1 MIETLPY
8 GAWRSP
14 ITSDLIV
21 AETIGLGGV
30 IVDGGDIY
38 WTESRPGE
46 GGRNVLVRRTGDVGR
61 EDVTPAPFNVR
72 TRVHEY
78 GGGSVTV
85 QHGTAYFSNF
95 TDQRLYRLAAGN
107 APEPLTPEPTDAA
120 RWRYAD
126 GVIDAA
132 RQRWIGVREAHADGR
147 VDNTIVAVDLAALG
161 SGHVLLEG
169 SDFYAAPR
177 LSPNGKML
185 AWLSWNHPNMPW
197 VGTEL
202 WVAEIAK
209 DGSLGPRR
217 MIAGGDNESIA
228 QPNWAPDGVL
238 YLISDRNGWWNLYR
252 CDVAAGGTV
261 RPICPYPAEF
271 AGAQWVFGQSSYAFL
286 SAERMICSY
295 GEGAG
300 TRLATLDIAAGKLA
314 PLDLPYTGFG
324 SIHVASDGR
333 IVCGAGSPTGPGAI
347 VIIDP
352 ETGATETLR
361 QSSTAA
367 ADPELQRYFTVA
379 RHIEFPTENGLTA
392 FANYYAPHNPDF
404 AALAGEKPPLVVKCH
419 GGPTSSASS
428 SLSMGIQYWTS
439 RGIAV
444 IDVDYGGSTGYG
456 RAYRERL
463 KGAWGVVDVDDCVNA
478 ARHVCAEGLADAER
492 AVITGGSAGG
502 YTVLAALACRD
513 VFRGGAS
520 YYGVSDVAALARDT
534 HKFESRYL
542 DWLIGPYP
550 AEAELYR
557 ERSPISHVEGLNCP
571 VIFFQG
577 AEDRVVPPNQTEM
590 MVDALRQRGI
600 PCGYLLFAGEQHGFR
615 RAENIKRALDAE
627 LYFYSELVFRTRL
640 SF

>member
-1 MIETLPY
+1 MPETLPY
-8 GAWRSP
+8 GAWKSP

-30 IVDGGDIY
+30 IVDGTDIY

-46 GGRNVLVRRTGDVGR
+46 GGRNVLVKRGGGDV
-61 EDVTPAPFNVR
+61 TLAPFNVR

-85 QHGTAYFSNF
+85 HRGTAYFSYF
-95 TDQRLYRLAAGN
+95 ADQRLYRLAPSDA
-107 APEPLTPEPTDAA
+107 AQPLTPEPGDGT
-120 RWRYAD
+120 RYRYAD
-126 GVIDAA
+126 GAIDVA
-132 RQRWIGVREAHADGR
+132 RQRWIGVREAHSADR
-147 VDNTIVAVDLAALG
+147 VDNTIVAVHFGAIG
-161 SGHVLLEG
+161 PGRVLVEG

-177 LSPNGKML
+177 LSPDGKML

-202 WVAEIAK
+202 WVAEIAE
-209 DGSLGPRR
+209 DGGLANQRK
-217 MIAGGDNESIA
+217 IAGGDNESIA
-228 QPNWAPDGVL
+228 QPVWSPDGIL

-252 CDVAAGGTV
+252 CDPANSAV
-261 RPICPYPAEF
+261 RPVCPNPADF
-271 AGAQWVFGQSSYAFL
+271 CPAQWVFGQSSYAFL
-286 SAERMICSY
+286 SASTLICTY
-295 GEGAG
+295 AEGAG
-300 TRLATLDIAAGKLA
+300 TRLARLDIDSGKLTPFA
-314 PLDLPYTGFG
+314 LPYSEFG
-324 SIHVASDGR
+324 SIKTCGGK
-333 IVCGAGSPTGPGAI
+333 IVCGVGLPTGPGAI

-352 ETGATETLR
+352 ENGATDVLR
-361 QSSTAA
+361 QTSTAA
-367 ADPELQRYFTVA
+367 ADPDLQRYFTAA
-379 RHIEFPTENGLTA
+379 RHLEFPTENGLTA
-392 FANYYAPHNPDF
+392 FANYYAPLNPDF
-404 AALAGEKPPLVVKCH
+404 SAPAGEKPPLVVKCH

-428 SLSMGIQYWTS
+428 SLSVGIQYWTS

-456 RAYRERL
+456 RAYRDRL
-463 KGAWGVVDVDDCVNA
+463 KGQWGIVDVDDCVNA
-478 ARHVCAEGLADAER
+478 ARHTAAQGLADAER
-492 AVITGGSAGG
+492 MVITGGSAGG
-502 YTVLAALACRD
+502 YTVLAALAQRD
-513 VFRGGAS
+513 VFKGGAS

-550 AEAELYR
+550 ERADLYA
-557 ERSPISHVEGLNCP
+557 ERSPLSHVDGFDCP

-577 AEDRVVPPNQTEM
+577 SEDRVVPPNQTEM
-590 MVDALRQRGI
+590 MVDALRGRGI

-627 LYFYSELVFRTRL
+627 LYFYAELVFKTRL

>member
-1 MIETLPY
+1 MPETLPY

-30 IVDGGDIY
+30 LVDGDDIY

-46 GGRNVLVRRTGDVGR
+46 GGRNVLVRRSRDGGR
-61 EDVTPAPFNVR
+61 ADVTPAPFNVR
-72 TRVHEY
+72 SRVHEY

-85 QHGTAYFSNF
+85 HRGTAYFSNF
-95 TDQRLYRLAAGN
+95 ADQRLYRLAPGG
-107 APEPLTPEPTDAA
+107 APEPLTPESSPGTSQ
-120 RWRYAD
+120 RYAD

-132 RQRWIGVREAHADGR
+132 RGRWIGVREAHQDGR
-147 VDNTIVAVDLAALG
+147 VDNSIVAVDLAAQG
-161 SGHVLLEG
+161 AGRVLAEG

-177 LSPNGKML
+177 LSPDGGRL

-202 WVAEIAK
+202 WVAEIGE
-209 DGSLGPRR
+209 DGALAGRR
-217 MIAGGDNESIA
+217 KIAGGDNESIA
-228 QPNWAPDGVL
+228 QPSWSPDGIL

-252 CDVAAGGTV
+252 CDVAGGGVV
-261 RPICPYPAEF
+261 RPVCVHAAEF
-271 AGAQWVFGQSSYAFL
+271 CPAQWVFGQSSYAFL
-286 SAERMICSY
+286 GPGQLVCTY
-295 GEGAG
+295 GEGG
-300 TRLATLDIAAGKLA
+300 RTRLARLDIDTGKLA
-314 PLDLPYTGFG
+314 PLDLPFSEFG
-324 SIHVASDGR
+324 SIKTARGR
-333 IVCGAGSPTGPGAI
+333 IVCGVGSPTGPGAI
-347 VIIDP
+347 VTIDP
-352 ETGATETLR
+352 ETCATEILR
-361 QSSTAA
+361 QSSAA
-367 ADPELQRYFTVA
+367 AAGPELQRYFTAA
-379 RHIEFPTENGLTA
+379 RHVEFPTGNGLAA

-404 AALAGEKPPLVVKCH
+404 AAPSGERPPLVVKCH

-428 SLSMGIQYWTS
+428 NLSLGIQYWTS

-444 IDVDYGGSTGYG
+444 VDVDYGGSTGYG

-463 KGAWGVVDVDDCVNA
+463 NGQWGVVDVDDCVNA

-502 YTVLAALACRD
+502 YTVLAALAGHD
-513 VFRGGAS
+513 FFKGGAS

-550 AEAELYR
+550 KRADLYA
-557 ERSPISHVEGLNCP
+557 ERSPLTHADGLNSP

-590 MVDALRQRGI
+590 MVEALRRRGI

-627 LYFYSELVFRTRL
+627 LYFYAELVFRTRL